1 MDNVAYIQEITGRMA
16 DRDFDL
22 ELVEKDF
29 ADDFVHHA
37 NGVQADKA
45 TYLER
50 GRSYR
55 ERYEHIERPDFD
67 VLEPVGDDRVL
78 AAYTLALTESGGR
91 TDRIAVMAL
100 WTIRDGKVAA
110 LREVDAAVSDPT
122 DV

>member
-1 MDNVAYIQEITGRMA
+1 MDNVAYVQEITGRMA

-22 ELVEKDF
+22 DLVESDF
-29 ADDFVHHA
+29 TDDFVHHA
-37 NGVQADKA
+37 NGVTADKA
-45 TYLER
+45 TYLAR

-55 ERYEHIERPDFD
+55 ERYERIHRPAFE
-67 VLEPVGDDRVL
+67 VLER
-78 AAYTLALTESGGR
+78 GGN